1 MTNLY
6 CDQMLMGESAL
17 LGAKMLIQRLLM
29 TFFLGLCIA
38 QKALAA
44 LDVGD
49 NAPDFAAAAAKAG
62 KPFSFSLS
70 SALAKGPV
78 VLYFFPAAFSEG
90 CSIEAA
96 TFADA
101 IDQFEAMGAT
111 VVGVSRDDIDVLT
124 RFSMEP
130 VKGRFS
136 LASDPSMSIAK
147 SFDAVMRYRPEFA
160 NRISY
165 VIAPTGKVVYS
176 YLSLD
181 PDRHVSNTLEAL
193 RKLQKQPSKPVPG

>member
-1 MTNLY
+1 MF
-6 CDQMLMGESAL
+6 
-17 LGAKMLIQRLLM
+17 IQRLLM
-29 TFFLGLCIA
+29 PVVLGLCMT
-38 QKALAA
+38 QQALAA
-44 LDVGD
+44 LDIGD
-49 NAPDFAAAAAKAG
+49 QAPDFATAAAKAG

-124 RFSMEP
+124 Q
-130 VKGRFS
+130 
-136 LASDPSMSIAK
+136 
-147 SFDAVMRYRPEFA
+147 YR
-160 NRISY
+160 
-165 VIAPTGKVVYS
+165 
-176 YLSLD
+176 
-181 PDRHVSNTLEAL
+181 
-193 RKLQKQPSKPVPG
+193 

>member
-1 MTNLY
+1 MFVH
-6 CDQMLMGESAL
+6 
-17 LGAKMLIQRLLM
+17 RLVM
-29 TFFLGLCIA
+29 TFFLGLCMTQQA
-38 QKALAA
+38 VAA
-44 LDVGD
+44 LDIGD
-49 NAPDFAAAAAKAG
+49 KAPDFATVAAKAG
-62 KPFSFSLS
+62 NPFSFSLS
-70 SALAKGPV
+70 TALAKGPV

-124 RFSMEP
+124 RFSLES
-130 VKGRFS
+130 VKGKFAV
-136 LASDPSMSIAK
+136 ASDPSMSIAK

-165 VIAPTGKVVYS
+165 VIAPTGRVVYS

-193 RKLQKQPSKPVPG
+193 RALQQSSTKPVPG